1 MNNEFWEKLALNQKP
16 ENPQSSSWSPTWW
29 KYVWSRTVALFM
41 WSMCFLTLNLSLPVF
56 WSTIAR
62 LSWKDPVKTQELLF
76 LQHCSTLWLCWKG
89 WWLIPRKVRSYFAA
103 APHWKDRP
111 PTPPLPCPRC
121 CSWAWGSHQRTAN
134 TKVEQLKSI
143 SMSTNPLQEPSNPS
157 KNQQL
162 SLPLVSSLD
171 GRADVHCCSLQSCS
185 RRPQSEG
192 ENQIT
197 RCIWFFLTECGGTSL
212 TISAMG
218 TSVPATPSSSPMCN
232 YRRRTNNS
240 MLPCA

>member
-1 MNNEFWEKLALNQKP
+1 MFGRGQWLSSCDPCASSLLTFRCLSFGPPSLASAGKIQWKHKNCF
-16 ENPQSSSWSPTWW
+16 SSSTAPLFDCVGKDGDWYQEKFGAILPRLLIGRIVHQLHLYHVHAVVVGLEDLTRELQIQKLNNW
-29 KYVWSRTVALFM
+29 KAY
-41 WSMCFLTLNLSLPVF
+41 
-56 WSTIAR
+56 
-62 LSWKDPVKTQELLF
+62 
-76 LQHCSTLWLCWKG
+76 
-89 WWLIPRKVRSYFAA
+89 
-103 APHWKDRP
+103 
-111 PTPPLPCPRC
+111 PCQP
-121 CSWAWGSHQRTAN
+121 W
-134 TKVEQLKSI
+134 
-143 SMSTNPLQEPSNPS
+143 TNPLQEPSNPS

-197 RCIWFFLTECGGTSL
+197 RNIWFFLTECGGTSL